1 MERIR
6 KCEAGG
12 RDGMRKRRRHVWMG
26 MILFS
31 LLHSSISPSFAQDT
45 TRQAAEPCYRCRL
58 RNLLIAETVVYGTT
72 IYGLSRAW
80 YDNPLTNFHFF
91 NDNREW
97 LQIDKVGHMVTA
109 YQIARVSAQAYRWA
123 GLSDR
128 KAAMYAG
135 LTGLIFQ
142 TPIEILDGF
151 SPEYGFSVGD
161 MIANMAGPA
170 LYTGQYLAWGE
181 LRIQPKFSF
190 HNTALAKVR
199 PNLLGS
205 SWNERWLKDYNGQTY
220 WLSINPSTFARR
232 DSKLPK
238 WLNIAV
244 GYGIQDMVAAETSK
258 SIELGYR
265 PYRQYF
271 LSLDI
276 DFTRIPTRKKGLKTL
291 FFLLNTLKM
300 PAPTLEY
307 NGRNGFQFHALYF

>member
-1 MERIR
+1 MYS
-6 KCEAGG
+6 AT
-12 RDGMRKRRRHVWMG
+12 
-26 MILFS
+26 L
-31 LLHSSISPSFAQDT
+31 
-45 TRQAAEPCYRCRL
+45 
-58 RNLLIAETVVYGTT
+58 
-72 IYGLSRAW
+72 YGLSNAW
-80 YDNPLTNFHFF
+80 YNNPLTNFHFF
-91 NDNREW
+91 NDNHEW

-109 YQIARVSAQAYRWA
+109 YQIARISAQAYRWT

-128 KAAMYAG
+128 KAAIYAG

-161 MIANMAGPA
+161 MIANISGPA

-190 HNTALAKVR
+190 HNTALARVR

-220 WLSINPSTFARR
+220 WLSVNPSAFANRE
-232 DSKLPK
+232 SKFPK
-238 WLNIAV
+238 WLNIAA

-265 PYRQYF
+265 PYRQYY

-276 DFTRIPTRKKGLKTL
+276 DFTRIRTRKKALKTL

-307 NGRNGFQFHALYF
+307 TGRNGFRFHALYF